1 MMFEKWH
8 WLVLRSQLK
17 ANNSTVESLG
27 KVKIDKSHDD
37 HINSS
42 ERKFKRTQICRSN
55 QLFKVD
61 KDHKEARLEGTIEIN
76 DKNLAWYIRW
86 STKKIQTNIHLA
98 FFFLIWPV
106 FNAKTQKKNQ
116 NKNLLY
122 FRYVSNR
129 TIINSTK
136 IKTNLVSMTLLNQL
150 IKQMFVLIKYAA
162 KVSNVAGNFMNDR
175 EFFI

>member
-27 KVKIDKSHDD
+27 KAKIDKSHDD

-42 ERKFKRTQICRSN
+42 ERKFKRTQICQSN

-98 FFFLIWPV
+98 FLFFLSGLSSMP
-106 FNAKTQKKNQ
+106 KPRKKSQ

-122 FRYVSNR
+122 FCYVFDR

-136 IKTNLVSMTLLNQL
+136 IKTNLVCMTLLNQL
-150 IKQMFVLIKYAA
+150 IKQMFVLIK
-162 KVSNVAGNFMNDR
+162 
-175 EFFI
+175 